1 MSMQVLQTVLLVMG
15 IAVGGTTCGFVIK
28 NFCDT
33 KKQTKA
39 IEQNGANIVALTAKV
54 GKDHKDIMD
63 KLDEDTK
70 AILASDKKIL
80 DELKKQTPPK
90 GGKGAAPKKIDAPQN
105 DDESVQ
111 SEIEQEDPLID
122 VVKTGFQRWMDRC
135 TETDKKAA
143 AVHGKAQADLQDLE
157 IEQKAAEAK
166 IISDMVKNIKEKVAP
181 EDNEQ

>member
-70 AILASDKKIL
+70 AILASDQKIL

-105 DDESVQ
+105 DDDSVQ
-111 SEIEQEDPLID
+111 SEIEQKDP
-122 VVKTGFQRWMDRC
+122 VVT
-135 TETDKKAA
+135 A
-143 AVHGKAQADLQDLE
+143 
-157 IEQKAAEAK
+157 
-166 IISDMVKNIKEKVAP
+166 VKNGFEKWATLC
-181 EDNEQ
+181 DKNEKQYAEEKAKGQARLDKLKKQNEKALDEIFDEIATNVRLAVNPNEGEQ

>member
-1 MSMQVLQTVLLVMG
+1 MQAFQTALLVVG
-15 IAVGGTTCGFVIK
+15 IAVSGTTCGFVIK

-70 AILASDKKIL
+70 AILASDQKIL

-90 GGKGAAPKKIDAPQN
+90 GGKAAPKKVDGSQN

-111 SEIEQEDPLID
+111 SENTQEDPLVK
-122 VVKTGFQRWMDRC
+122 VVRNGLRKLVNQTDENQRKTAEV
-135 TETDKKAA
+135 TE
-143 AVHGKAQADLQDLE
+143 KAQAELEDLE
-157 IEQKAAEAK
+157 KKKEA
-166 IISDMVKNIKEKVAP
+166 DFDRLADGLVKNIR
-181 EDNEQ
+181 EQIDQGGEEA

>member
-39 IEQNGANIVALTAKV
+39 IEQNGDDIVALTAKV

-90 GGKGAAPKKIDAPQN
+90 GGKAAPKRVNASQN
-105 DDESVQ
+105 DNESVQ
-111 SEIEQEDPLID
+111 SENDQEDP
-122 VVKTGFQRWMDRC
+122 VVTAVKDGLEKWANLR
-135 TETDKKAA
+135 ENNDKRFAEE
-143 AVHGKAQADLQDLE
+143 HAQAQARLDKL
-157 IEQKAAEAK
+157 EQKNAEDLDAVSNEIAANVRKAMGP
-166 IISDMVKNIKEKVAP
+166 DGG
-181 EDNEQ
+181 EQ